1 MTPLDGIVLTVLL
14 AALARGLFRGLVLE
28 GFSMAAL
35 AVAVIVT
42 RATAEPAGA
51 LLNERTGGQ
60 IGALAAPWIAGL
72 LIAFFSAALM
82 GLIGRLLRKGV
93 RMAGLSWADR
103 LGGGA
108 LGLAEG
114 GLIAVLV
121 VLGAVWG
128 VGREH
133 PSVADSR
140 SLMAYD
146 EVQSMVR
153 ERADELPEMPDMPEL
168 PPVALP
174 GKR

>member
-1 MTPLDGIVLTVLL
+1 MTPLDGIVLTVLV
-14 AALARGLFRGLVLE
+14 AALARGLFRGIVLE

-35 AVAVIVT
+35 AVAVLVT
-42 RATAEPAGA
+42 RATAESAGSW
-51 LLNERTGGQ
+51 LNESTGGQ

-72 LIAFFSAALM
+72 LIALCTAAFM

-93 RMAGLSWADR
+93 RMAGLSWVDR

-114 GLIAVLV
+114 ALIGVLV
-121 VLGAVWG
+121 VLAAVWG
-128 VGREH
+128 MGREH

-140 SLMAYD
+140 SLLAYD
-146 EVQSMVR
+146 EVQAIVL
-153 ERADELPEMPDMPEL
+153 ERADELPDFPDMPEL

>member
-1 MTPLDGIVLTVLL
+1 VTQLDGIVLTVLL
-14 AALARGLFRGLVLE
+14 AALARGVFRGIVRE

-35 AVAVIVT
+35 AVAVLVT
-42 RATAEPAGA
+42 RATAGPAGVW
-51 LLNERTGGQ
+51 LNTRTDGQ
-60 IGALAAPWIAGL
+60 IGAIAAPWIAGII
-72 LIAFFSAALM
+72 IAFFTAVFM

-103 LGGGA
+103 VGGAA

-114 GLIAVLV
+114 ALIAILV
-121 VLGAVWG
+121 VLFAVWI

-140 SLMAYD
+140 SLAAYD
-146 EVQSMVR
+146 EVQEVVR
-153 ERADELPEMPDMPEL
+153 ERADELPEMPDMPQL

-174 GKR
+174 GRN